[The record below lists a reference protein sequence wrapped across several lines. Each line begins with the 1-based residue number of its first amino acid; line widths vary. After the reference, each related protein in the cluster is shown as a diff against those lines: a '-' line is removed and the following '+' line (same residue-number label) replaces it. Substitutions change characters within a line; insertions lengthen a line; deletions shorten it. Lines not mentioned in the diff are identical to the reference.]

1 MSRGLAGLP
10 RSFWFL
16 VLGMWIN
23 RLGAFVLPFLSL
35 YLQERERL
43 SENAASIVLGAWGAG
58 SVLSALVGGQ
68 LADRWGRKPTMIFSL
83 TAGALAL
90 SGLASVHG
98 LVGLA
103 TLAFALGSV
112 AELYRPAV
120 SAAIA
125 DLVPSADRARAYGY
139 MIWSFNVA
147 FAISPIV
154 AGEISERAGFTWLFI
169 GDAATMLLAAFL
181 ILRAVPETR
190 PVRDAAEVAATPAVE
205 RGAALRDPRM
215 RWMLVAAFFLGLVI
229 LQSMATLG
237 PILRADGL
245 SLKRY
250 GMVMAL
256 NGALI
261 AVAQPWLVPRFEKL
275 GRARV
280 LPWTA
285 LLFTVGFAGHAL
297 AGGLGSHAA
306 CIVVW
311 TAGEIALFPLCNS
324 FVADLAPAHLRG
336 RYLGAYWLAW
346 TLANLVGPPLGLQLL
361 KSGELAWSLLPL
373 AGAIAA
379 PLALWRATRTRV
391 EA

>member
-1 MSRGLAGLP
+1 A
-10 RSFWFL
+10 
-16 VLGMWIN
+16 
-23 RLGAFVLPFLSL
+23 
-35 YLQERERL
+35 
-43 SENAASIVLGAWGAG
+43 
-58 SVLSALVGGQ
+58 
-68 LADRWGRKPTMIFSL
+68 
-83 TAGALAL
+83 
-90 SGLASVHG
+90 
-98 LVGLA
+98 
-103 TLAFALGSV
+103 LAFALGAV

-154 AGEISERAGFTWLFI
+154 AGEISERAGFTWLFV

-190 PVRDAAEVAATPAVE
+190 PVRDAAEVAAAPAVE

-215 RWMLVAAFFLGLVI
+215 RWMLVAAFFIGLVI

-275 GRARV
+275 GRALV

-285 LLFTVGFAGHAL
+285 LLFMLGFAGHAL
-297 AGGLGSHAA
+297 AGSIGGHAA
-306 CIVVW
+306 FIVVW

-324 FVADLAPAHLRG
+324 FVADLAPPHLRG

-346 TLANLVGPPLGLQLL
+346 TLANLIGPPLGLQLL
-361 KSGELAWSLLPL
+361 KSGEPFWALLPL
-373 AGAIAA
+373 VGAIAA